1 MNTFRHYLL
10 MLLITAIPI
19 VGYAYN
25 DNEQFSKDGNHYR
38 VVSGTKNTL
47 AYLGSDESVKG
58 HLALPKTIF
67 DGRDVTFTVIGV
79 EYSPLFNC
87 KNITSVTLPET
98 IEYINNDSFR
108 SAYLT
113 SLNIPKSVIR
123 IHDEAWA
130 SIPALP
136 KFTVDA
142 ANQHFSSDTDG
153 ALYSKDKSVLRAV
166 PSNVSPAGGVYTINE
181 SVQRISRA
189 AFVATTGLTKL
200 IFPKNLK
207 QIIDGY
213 PTIAPT
219 HTIVEFDIVSGGST
233 PFNVRDGVLFRGD
246 TLVLYPRAKP
256 TKNYQVPAGVKGIV
270 SYAISN
276 SSKMETIDLND
287 VTYMGNA
294 AIYAADNLTS
304 ITLPKNIRLN
314 TNEAIKDGLVEG
326 CFEANL
332 KVKEYKVQPGNQD
345 FMAEDDVIYS
355 TDKKTLY
362 FYPPS
367 KPGETFNIPSSVTKI
382 ARRAF
387 QGSKYI
393 TSMFFPDNVETINA
407 EAFREA
413 EGITKI
419 TFSSGSKITSISYHA
434 FRACKKLKEVTLPK
448 GITSLSEVFYLCPD
462 LETINIPDGSK
473 LQSIESKAFIT
484 NTKLKA
490 FNFLGSCELKH
501 IRSNAFL
508 KLTELKTFNFPKT
521 VNTIDANAFSG
532 CSSMATVTFDPE
544 SEMLNIGSGA
554 FADCGLTSFDVPSK
568 VKTIEKE
575 AFRNCNALTKVNVS
589 ETTTVI
595 SPEAFKYCT
604 NLTDIN
610 VDKKNS
616 VYSSVNG
623 YLLSKDKETLVIFPT
638 GKANSQFTLLPP
650 SITAIGDYA
659 FYDCQ
664 RLTNVTIPNKVTKIG
679 KRAFGLCAN
688 LNTITFLCDEMINPS
703 QINQVTNDM
712 SFDDGS
718 QAPTMFN
725 KIHIYVRNNKLAEYN
740 TNEFYKKFLSISPS
754 FIDGTEEYI
763 AVSDNAVNLLNTT
776 RTDYTF
782 VLPTTVANGGKNY
795 TVSLIGDYAFQ
806 NTPASVKEV
815 VVKSHVRYIGAK
827 AFVTDITNNTS
838 TVENVFFI
846 ESVPTKDM
854 LSTTRFELDETEKNY
869 NEFAQTTNIYVKKS
883 AFTAYQTAWAKK
895 VYDKVT
901 GAEKVSPF
909 DFTSKIDYRIKDV
922 KITTKYGTFAREF
935 DTYFGDYYASNN
947 NTEVA
952 AFVAG
957 KKIIPG
963 TGDYGSTTQHIRMTS
978 IDLNGGAS
986 DSYAYVP
993 AGTGVLL
1000 KVLDK
1005 TKDATPTDFYYT
1017 IGEKDNT
1024 VYNVTNNIMKGI
1036 TVKPADVAATASSP
1050 VYVMQ
1055 KGSFQKVTATIPANK
1070 FPIHRAYLKL
1080 ENVPSGAKV
1089 MFHFDDDTTTGIED
1103 ITIDGENKGNDTFY
1117 NLNGQRVS
1125 NPQRGIYIHNG
1136 KKVIIK

>member
-10 MLLITAIPI
+10 MLLIIAIPI

-47 AYLGSDESVKG
+47 AYLGSDENVKG
-58 HLALPKTIF
+58 HLTLPETIF

-79 EYSPLFNC
+79 EYSPLYNC
-87 KNITSVTLPET
+87 KNITSVTLPRT

-108 SAYLT
+108 SAELT

-130 SIPALP
+130 SMPALP
-136 KFTVDA
+136 KFDVDA
-142 ANQHFSSDTDG
+142 ANEHFSSDTDG

-166 PSNVSPAGGVYTINE
+166 PSIVSLAGGAYTINE
-181 SVQRISRA
+181 SVKRISRA
-189 AFVATTGLTKL
+189 AFVATQGLTKL
-200 IFPKNLK
+200 IFPKNLQ

-246 TLVLYPRAKP
+246 SLVLYPRAKP
-256 TKNYQVPAGVKGIV
+256 TEDYQVPAGVKGIV

-276 SSKMETIDLND
+276 SSKMQTIDLND

-294 AIYAADNLTS
+294 AIYAAYNLTS
-304 ITLPKNIRLN
+304 ITLPKNISLN

-345 FMAEDDVIYS
+345 FMAEDGVIYS

-387 QGSKYI
+387 QGSMFL
-393 TSMFFPDNVETINA
+393 TSMHFPENVETINP

-419 TFSSGSKITSISYHA
+419 TFAEGSKINSISYHA

-448 GITSLSEVFYLCPD
+448 GLTSLSEVFYLCSE
-462 LETINIPDGSK
+462 LETVNIPNGAK
-473 LQSIESKAFIT
+473 LQSIESKAFVT

-490 FNFLGSCELKH
+490 FNFLGSCDLKH

-508 KLTELKTFNFPKT
+508 NLKGLKTFSFPKT
-521 VNTIDANAFSG
+521 VTNIETNAFSG
-532 CSSMATVTFDPE
+532 CTGMTTVTFDADA
-544 SEMLNIGSGA
+544 EMLNIGSGA

-575 AFRNCNALTKVNVS
+575 AFRNCNALTKVNAT
-589 ETTTVI
+589 EATTNI
-595 SPEAFKYCT
+595 SPEAFKYCS

-610 VDKKNS
+610 VDKKNA

-623 YLLSKDKETLVIFPT
+623 YLLSKNKETLIIFPA
-638 GKANSQFTLLPP
+638 GKANDKFTLLPP

-664 RLTNVTIPNKVTKIG
+664 QLKNVTIPNKVTSIG
-679 KRAFGLCAN
+679 KRAFGLCTN
-688 LNTITFLCDEMINPS
+688 LNTVTFLCDNMINPS
-703 QINQVTNDM
+703 QINQATNEM

-718 QAPTMFN
+718 QATTMFN
-725 KIHIYVRNNKLAEYN
+725 KIRINVRQDKFSQYQASS
-740 TNEFYKKFLSISPS
+740 FYSKFASISPS

-763 AVSDNAVNLLNTT
+763 VVSDKAVDLLNTT
-776 RTDYTF
+776 RTDQTF
-782 VLPTTVANGGKNY
+782 VLPTTVTYNGKEY

-806 NTPASVKEV
+806 HAPSSVKEV
-815 VVKSHVRYIGAK
+815 VVKSNVQYIGAK
-827 AFVTDITNNTS
+827 AFVTDITNNAS

-846 ESVPTKDM
+846 ENTPTKEM

-869 NEFAQTTNIYVKKS
+869 NEFAATTNIFVKKS
-883 AFTAYQTAWAKK
+883 ALTTYKTAWAKK

-901 GAEKVSPF
+901 GTEKVSPF

-922 KITTKYGTFAREF
+922 KINTKYGTFAREF
-935 DTYFGDYYASNN
+935 DTYFGDYYATNN
-947 NTEVA
+947 NTEVG

-957 KKIIPG
+957 KKIVPG
-963 TGDYGSTTQHIRMTS
+963 TGDYGIATQHIRMTS

-1017 IGEKDNT
+1017 IGEKDNVTYT
-1024 VYNVTNNIMKGI
+1024 VSNNIMKGVTI
-1036 TVKPADVAATASSP
+1036 KPVNVEATATSP

-1055 KGSFQKVTATIPANK
+1055 GGIFRKATATIPANK

-1089 MFHFDDDTTTGIED
+1089 IFHFDDDTTTGIED
-1103 ITIDGENKGNDTFY
+1103 ITIDGENKGNDSFY